1 MSKFV
6 EYYPSIFPLGRAC
19 IGLPPHSAWHSFSI
33 ISFVALVL
41 PSTTLLRI
49 GTCGTMTDVQSD
61 AASIRTLTLCK
72 DYPTLR
78 IDSLNASDARSIAR
92 PDLTCVIVRVSE
104 EAISIF

>member
-1 MSKFV
+1 
-6 EYYPSIFPLGRAC
+6 
-19 IGLPPHSAWHSFSI
+19 
-33 ISFVALVL
+33 
-41 PSTTLLRI
+41 
-49 GTCGTMTDVQSD
+49 MTDVQSD